1 MGFEELLG
9 CRSAVWTRSRLTFDG
24 GFRVCPRRHP
34 NLSLLQAQMRRSGPR
49 LMHPQIIVK
58 EIQSD
63 DVQRNRGSRWSRKD
77 EDKSHK

>member
-1 MGFEELLG
+1 MNSEPSHLRWGLQGVPET
-9 CRSAVWTRSRLTFDG
+9 AVINLDYRKTFWEIN
-24 GFRVCPRRHP
+24 F
-34 NLSLLQAQMRRSGPR
+34 LR